1 TMTTKRQLG
10 WQKLFLILTGSLQ
23 VSIPQPEYK
32 VARGNDIT
40 LTCSFVPAQ
49 PHITTLILKWEAF
62 SDIDAVAT
70 YFTNA
75 PTDIAPA
82 YEGRASLEV
91 DLTNHVSTLQ
101 LKKVTMQDNRSFQ
114 CSVIIPGDDEGTT
127 AATTSLL
134 VLVAPSAPICR
145 IQGKAEYWHDISL
158 TCMSEEGS
166 PKPTYDWKSYSVQNV
181 PRQLP
186 PKATDSIL
194 LKSLFPI
201 TQSQGF
207 YICTSKNPIAS
218 ASCNLTLAV
227 MPGGMNEA
235 SFAGIIGGVVAGLLL
250 LGILIFCC
258 YRRNSKKGTYAEGYY
273 EDDKPN
279 SELKHHKQYEDNIV
293 PQNNYSEG
301 QAGIKFEDD
310 QHSYSSSKERNDGKA
325 SDIDSQ
331 HYRGDQR
338 DQYRGSR
345 DRLDDQRD
353 RYGGS
358 REHLDDKRNYSGS
371 RDRLEDQRDRY
382 GSRDRLDDKRNYSGS
397 RDRLDDQRDRYGGSR
412 DRLDDQRDRYGGS
425 RDRLDDQRDR
435 YGSRDRLDDQRNRY
449 GSRDR
454 LDDRHDRYGG
464 SRDRLDYSDDQ
475 YRNRYE

>member
-1 TMTTKRQLG
+1 MTTKRQLG
-10 WQKLFLILTGSLQ
+10 WQKLFLILTVLPCCRSLQ

-62 SDIDAVAT
+62 SDIDGGPTKAVAT

-186 PKATDSIL
+186 PKATDS
-194 LKSLFPI
+194 
-201 TQSQGF
+201 
-207 YICTSKNPIAS
+207 
-218 ASCNLTLAV
+218 
-227 MPGGMNEA
+227 GMNEA

-258 YRRNSKKGTYAEGYY
+258 YRRNSKKGTYAEGAPGEVEFYDRDAPESGEQY

>member
-1 TMTTKRQLG
+1 LSWDK
-10 WQKLFLILTGSLQ
+10 KFNF
-23 VSIPQPEYK
+23 K
-32 VARGNDIT
+32 
-40 LTCSFVPAQ
+40 
-49 PHITTLILKWEAF
+49 K
-62 SDIDAVAT
+62 AVAT